1 MNIEDMN
8 KIAMKSNVKASA
20 SESSHAMLRKVQEAQ
35 NLARMGFYTQAELI
49 LDEMTRTQG
58 ENALVLDLRAKIMAQ
73 QGRLAEAEKF
83 WLRALSID
91 PGNPSYRK
99 SLDYLSVR
107 RGSSTL
113 AVLKYI
119 AIIMLAA
126 GLIFFSLFLYSGP
139 DHESFN
145 EATLLK
151 LGSIEQNIITLR
163 YEIDDT
169 VSALEHTYN
178 QLSELEEQRF
188 LNTENILIKE
198 IETLRGRI
206 RESQY
211 FDEEPN

>member
-35 NLARMGFYTQAELI
+35 NLARMGFYAQAELI
-49 LDEMTRTQG
+49 LDEMTKTQG
-58 ENALVLDLRAKIMAQ
+58 ENALILDLRAKIMAQ

-126 GLIFFSLFLYSGP
+126 GLIFFSLFLYLGP

-188 LNTENILIKE
+188 LDTENILIKE